1 MKNHLATASCV
12 FLLASA
18 TQAQFTLSEL
28 LINSPG
34 ADQGLEGIEIRGT
47 PGASLNGYKVLVIEG
62 DRGATSQG
70 FLDKIIDLNGYVIGP
85 NGLALVRDVPGLPYF
100 PVVDAATNV
109 YYQDFV
115 PDIENSANT
124 FVLGFGTVPPINTD
138 LDANDDNDIDVGVL
152 PGFTAVDA
160 VSYEAPLD
168 DPATGGYYAD
178 DFGGFAI
185 PATATWTPDALY
197 RLYNADGT
205 PCRWAAM
212 DVNGV
217 AGSAFTFDP
226 LELYGPITAAQFLDL
241 GLVNAILAPDADLD
255 GRGDDCDN
263 CPSIA
268 NPGQA
273 DGDGDGIGDAC
284 DAVTPFCFGDGS
296 GTACPCGNAG
306 VAGSGCA
313 NSLNPAGALL
323 SAAGSASVA
332 ADTLVLSGAGMP
344 NSSALYFQGT
354 LQQNGGAGALFGDG
368 LRCAA
373 GSVIRLGTAV
383 NAAGASQYPTSGASL
398 PVSVKGAV
406 TAGGT
411 RTYQVWYRNAGAYCT
426 SSTFNLSNGLQVVW
440 QP

>member
-1 MKNHLATASCV
+1 MHHMKNHLATASCV

-168 DPATGGYYAD
+168 DPATGGYYCIDSTTPTAPRAA
-178 DFGGFAI
+178 GPRWTSTVSPVPPSRSIRWSSTARSR
-185 PATATWTPDALY
+185 PRSSSTSASSTRSSRPTRTSTVAAMTATTARRSPTPARPTAMATA
-197 RLYNADGT
+197 
-205 PCRWAAM
+205 
-212 DVNGV
+212 
-217 AGSAFTFDP
+217 SA
-226 LELYGPITAAQFLDL
+226 
-241 GLVNAILAPDADLD
+241 
-255 GRGDDCDN
+255 
-263 CPSIA
+263 
-268 NPGQA
+268 
-273 DGDGDGIGDAC
+273 
-284 DAVTPFCFGDGS
+284 
-296 GTACPCGNAG
+296 
-306 VAGSGCA
+306 
-313 NSLNPAGALL
+313 
-323 SAAGSASVA
+323 
-332 ADTLVLSGAGMP
+332 
-344 NSSALYFQGT
+344 
-354 LQQNGGAGALFGDG
+354 
-368 LRCAA
+368 
-373 GSVIRLGTAV
+373 
-383 NAAGASQYPTSGASL
+383 
-398 PVSVKGAV
+398 
-406 TAGGT
+406 T
-411 RTYQVWYRNAGAYCT
+411 RATR
-426 SSTFNLSNGLQVVW
+426 
-440 QP
+440 